1 MDEVKWDLHELIG
14 TVTLHRPDVKNAI
27 TIEMADEVASL
38 LRSAQMN
45 PDVHVII
52 LTGAGRAFCAGGDLN
67 RLAVGHQPIE
77 VRNRLTEHMHQIAY
91 AVESL
96 DKPLIAAV
104 NGDAFGAGM
113 DIALMCDF
121 RFAADTARF
130 SDGYILAGLVPG
142 DGAAYYL
149 PRVAGIA
156 TALDLLLTGRTVDA
170 AEAARLGI
178 VHGVHSAAELL
189 EEVLKF
195 ARVLAG
201 RPIELVKMV
210 KRAVY
215 ESARSDLRTSLDLV
229 AAQMGVIRSTE
240 ESAQTLRSF
249 LERRGTRSQ
258 SS

>member
-1 MDEVKWDLHELIG
+1 VHEVTWELHDRIG
-14 TVTLHRPDVKNAI
+14 TVTLNRPEVKNAI
-27 TIEMADEVASL
+27 TIEMADEIAAL
-38 LRSAQMN
+38 LRSAQTS
-45 PDVHVII
+45 PDVHVVI

-77 VRNRLTEHMHQIAY
+77 VRNRLTEHMHQVAF

-113 DIALMCDF
+113 DVALMCDF
-121 RFAADTARF
+121 RFASRTARF

-149 PRVAGIA
+149 PRIAGIA
-156 TALDLLLTGRTVDA
+156 TALDLLLTGRTVNAD
-170 AEAARLGI
+170 EAARLGL
-178 VHGVHSAAELL
+178 VHDVHEPTELL
-189 EEVLKF
+189 DAVVTF
-195 ARVLAG
+195 ATVLAE
-201 RPIELVKMV
+201 RPVELVKMV

-240 ESAQTLRSF
+240 ASAEALRSF
-249 LERRGTRSQ
+249 MAHRRAPQ
-258 SS
+258 A

>member
-1 MDEVKWDLHELIG
+1 MDEVTWELHDWIG
-14 TVTLHRPDVKNAI
+14 IVTLNRPSVKNAI
-27 TIEMADEVASL
+27 TIEMADEIASL

-45 PDVHVII
+45 QDVHVII
-52 LTGAGRAFCAGGDLN
+52 LTGAGHAFCAGGDLN
-67 RLAVGHQPIE
+67 RLAEGHQPID
-77 VRNRLTEHMHQIAY
+77 VRNRLTDHMHQVAY
-91 AVESL
+91 AAESL

-142 DGAAYYL
+142 DGAAYFL

-170 AEAARLGI
+170 EEAARLGI
-178 VHGVHSAAELL
+178 VHRVHESSELL
-189 EEVLKF
+189 DEVVAF
-195 ARVLAG
+195 ANVLAA
-201 RPIELVKMV
+201 RPVELVKMI

-249 LERRGTRSQ
+249 LERRGMRPQT
-258 SS
+258 

>member
-1 MDEVKWDLHELIG
+1 MDEVTWDLHELIG
-14 TVTLHRPDVKNAI
+14 TVTLNRPAVKNAI

-77 VRNRLTEHMHQIAY
+77 VRNRLTEHMHQVAY

-121 RFAADTARF
+121 RMAADVARF

-170 AEAARLGI
+170 EEAARLGI
-178 VHGVHSAAELL
+178 VHRVHTATSLL
-189 EEVLKF
+189 EEALNF
-195 ARVLAG
+195 AKMLAE

-240 ESAQTLRSF
+240 ESAEALRSF
-249 LERRGTRSQ
+249 LEGRRARPSP
-258 SS
+258 